1 MSERELAGG
10 CLCGAIKY
18 TVHGPFLRFLHCHC
32 ARCRKVTGSAH
43 ATNLFVDAA
52 NLHFTAG
59 ESLPVRFDHPEA
71 QRFGNSFCP
80 RCGSRVPHLSKD
92 GRNYLIPAGSL
103 DDAPDIRPTGRIYFG
118 SRAPWSCDGDDLPR
132 FPEGPTNR

>member
-43 ATNLFVDAA
+43 ATNLFV
-52 NLHFTAG
+52 
-59 ESLPVRFDHPEA
+59 VRRRRPAPF
-71 QRFGNSFCP
+71 
-80 RCGSRVPHLSKD
+80 SR
-92 GRNYLIPAGSL
+92 R
-103 DDAPDIRPTGRIYFG
+103 PDQPLM
-118 SRAPWSCDGDDLPR
+118 RAPRDTAMQRRSACP
-132 FPEGPTNR
+132 